1 MKLMNNQTPQFPSTD
16 WAWSISKDPA
26 KPVSIIHPEGFAFNS
41 PVVLNRSDRLMG
53 QDNYLYKLTEKDSFL
68 LSYTIDYFE
77 TKSRVKN
84 LPVQHCMILAANLV
98 CAYRFRTPLGTD
110 LFDDMKSSDD
120 DWRKFGEH
128 LIHCEDKEYE
138 VFVIGH
144 NKGTLI
150 AVTMQ
155 DIPRSTGVIGKLEL
169 IELPRTYF
177 KRYY

>member
-1 MKLMNNQTPQFPSTD
+1 MTNQQPPQFPSTQ
-16 WAWSISKDPA
+16 WAWSISNDSS
-26 KPVSIIHPEGFAFNS
+26 KPVSILHSEGFAFNS
-41 PVVLNRSDRLMG
+41 PIICNRLDRLNG
-53 QDNYLYKLTEKDSFL
+53 KEELQYNLTEKDSFL

-84 LPVQHCMILAANLV
+84 LPIQHCMILAANLV
-98 CAYRFRTPLGTD
+98 CAYRFRQPLGIES
-110 LFDDMKSSDD
+110 FDDMNSCDD

-128 LIHCEDKEYE
+128 LVTCEGKEFE
-138 VFVIGH
+138 VFVVGH

-155 DIPRSTGVIGKLEL
+155 DILVDKKEIKKLEL
-169 IELPRTYF
+169 LELPRTYF

>member
-1 MKLMNNQTPQFPSTD
+1 MNNQQPPQFPSTQ
-16 WAWSISKDPA
+16 WIWNISNNPEQ
-26 KPVSIIHPEGFAFNS
+26 PVNILHPDGFSFNS
-41 PVVLNRSDRLMG
+41 PIVLNREDRLEG
-53 QDNYLYKLTEKDSFL
+53 KDHHQYNLTEKDSFL

-84 LPVQHCMILAANLV
+84 LSIQSCMILAANLV
-98 CAYRFRTPLGTD
+98 CAYRFRKPLGTEF
-110 LFDDMKSSDD
+110 FDDMNSSDD

-128 LIHCEDKEYE
+128 LVLCNDKAYE

-155 DIPRSTGVIGKLEL
+155 DMIYGDSVIGKLEL

>member
-1 MKLMNNQTPQFPSTD
+1 MTNQQTPQFPSTE
-16 WAWSISKDPA
+16 WVWNISINPNQ
-26 KPVSIIHPEGFAFNS
+26 PVTIIHPDGFAFNS
-41 PVVLNRSDRLMG
+41 PVILNRLDRLNG
-53 QDNYLYKLTEKDSFL
+53 QNEYQYALTEKDSFL
-68 LSYTIDYFE
+68 LSYTIDYFQN
-77 TKSRVKN
+77 KSRVKN

-98 CAYRFRTPLGTD
+98 CAYRFRAPLGTE
-110 LFDDMKSSDD
+110 LFDDINSSDD

-128 LIHCEDKEYE
+128 LVQVEQRPYE

-155 DIPRSTGVIGKLEL
+155 DIEHSAGMISKLEL
-169 IELPRTYF
+169 IELPRRYF

>member
-1 MKLMNNQTPQFPSTD
+1 MNNQQTPQFPSTD
-16 WAWSISKDPA
+16 WIWNISSDPT
-26 KPVSIIHPEGFAFNS
+26 KPVTIIHPEGFAFNS
-41 PVVLNRSDRLMG
+41 PIILNREDRLMG
-53 QDNYLYKLTEKDSFL
+53 KDEYQYNLTQKDSFL

-77 TKSRVKN
+77 TKSRIKN
-84 LPVQHCMILAANLV
+84 LPIQHCMILAANLV
-98 CAYRFRTPLGTD
+98 CSYRFRKPLGTEY
-110 LFDDMKSSDD
+110 FEDMNSVDD

-128 LIHCEDKEYE
+128 LILANGKEHE

-155 DIPRSTGVIGKLEL
+155 DIESIQGPIGKLEL